1 MFRHSARLHS
11 FGTHLAKH
19 RARRVEDMK
28 PKLKK
33 LIMAAVIIGIA
44 SFAFIHPANARTVET
59 KYWPVLEFV
68 GSNSALAQ
76 WYGDYTESLG
86 AQASFKDF
94 CRRLSTS
101 DVFIQK
107 LDGAGINY
115 EDIEDSIATLSKQNW
130 ASQEFNDK
138 QYYELRAEMLSLD
151 IALSAIEA
159 RLSGDARNELRRE
172 VLRGA
177 NVIPEVVKAPAVQ
190 PTQIMGTLLGN
201 KNVITMQGS
210 EPIKDKQ
217 LISPQT
223 ITLPPRYDRFLSP
236 WTW

>member
-1 MFRHSARLHS
+1 
-11 FGTHLAKH
+11 
-19 RARRVEDMK
+19 
-28 PKLKK
+28 
-33 LIMAAVIIGIA
+33 MAAVIIGIA
-44 SFAFIHPANARTVET
+44 SFAFVHPANARSVET

-76 WYGDYTESLG
+76 WYQDYTESLG

-101 DVFIQK
+101 DIFIER

-130 ASQEFNDK
+130 ASQEFDDK

-151 IALSAIEA
+151 VALSAIEA
-159 RLSGDARNELRRE
+159 RLSDPARNELRRE

-177 NVIPEVVKAPAVQ
+177 NVIPEVVKAPTVQ

-201 KNVITMQGS
+201 VNAITMSRG
-210 EPIKDKQ
+210 EPIKGGKE
-217 LISPQT
+217 ISPNT
-223 ITLPPRYDRFLSP
+223 ITTPPRYDRFMSP